1 MDERESPAGYASPV
15 DDALLRAAGRTFDL
29 LVVGGGV
36 FGAGA
41 AREAALNG
49 WSVCLAERGDLG
61 EETSSRSSKLL
72 HGGLRYLE
80 RGDFS
85 LVRESLR
92 ERAGTARLGPHLARP
107 LPFLAPVYRGARVGP
122 LKLRAGLFLYD
133 LLARPPADIRRGYL
147 DADEALRAE
156 PRLKPEGLRGA
167 GRYFDYQTFD
177 SRLTAEI
184 AVAAAHRGAKIL
196 LRTEVEDVTG
206 GPPDLFTIALRDRR
220 SGEGFT
226 VRAKAVIAAVGPFSD
241 LFRTRRNPRATREA
255 RLTSGAH
262 VVLPAVLRSHALV
275 LTARSDGR
283 VFFVLPFEG
292 RTLIGTTDRDFTGDP
307 ADPQASAEDV
317 RYLLD
322 EANAVFA
329 GAPFRAEDVIASFAG
344 VRTLALD
351 GPEHP
356 SSTSREQRVFEEPR
370 GLVHIV
376 GGKLT
381 TWRPI
386 ARSLVEAA
394 ARTVGRPLDDGALGR
409 TRPLPG
415 GDDRGLSAGGAS
427 DLAEA
432 VRLGRLLALP
442 EPTVRRIVG
451 RYGCRALDVLR
462 LVETDRALGEP
473 IGPSVPEI
481 AAELVHLAG
490 HEFAETSVDALRRRL
505 PRLLIDRVL
514 PADLAQADRRIRDA
528 RRDALRASSPG

>member
-1 MDERESPAGYASPV
+1 MQ
-15 DDALLRAAGRTFDL
+15 AAGSAYDL

-80 RGDFS
+80 RGDFG

-92 ERAGTARLGPHLARP
+92 ERAGTARLAPHLARP

-133 LLARPPADIRRGYL
+133 LLARPEAEMRRGYL
-147 DADEALRAE
+147 GADEALRAE
-156 PRLKPEGLRGA
+156 PRLNPAGLRGA

-184 AVAAAHRGAKIL
+184 AAAAALRGAKIL
-196 LRTEVEDVTG
+196 LRTEVEEVKG
-206 GPPDLFTIALRDRR
+206 GPPDVFSIALRDRR

-241 LFRTRRNPRATREA
+241 LFRTRRTPGATKEA

-262 VVLPAVLRSHALV
+262 ILLPAALRSHGLV

-292 RTLIGTTDRDFTGDP
+292 RTLIGTTDRDFAGDP
-307 ADPQASAEDV
+307 ADPHASAEDV

-322 EANAVFA
+322 EANAVLA
-329 GAPFRAEDVIASFAG
+329 GPPYRTEDVIASFAG
-344 VRTLALD
+344 VRTLALA
-351 GPEHP
+351 GTGTP

-386 ARSLVEAA
+386 ARSLVLLA

-409 TRPLPG
+409 TVPLPG
-415 GDDRGLSAGGAS
+415 GDDRGLAAGGPS

-432 VRLGRLLALP
+432 ERLGRRLGLA
-442 EPTVRRIVG
+442 EPTIRRLLG
-451 RYGCRALDVLR
+451 RYGCRAQDVVR
-462 LVETDRALGEP
+462 LVENDPRLAEP
-473 IGPSVPEI
+473 VGPTVPEL
-481 AAELVHLAG
+481 AAELVHLVRN
-490 HEFAETSVDALRRRL
+490 EFVETATDALRRRL
-505 PRLLIDRVL
+505 PRLLVDRVS
-514 PADLAQADRRIRDA
+514 ASDLARTAALIKDA
-528 RRDALRASSPG
+528 RDGTDAATSPRPPR